1 MEKARFVYFAVGLL
15 LGVAIV
21 FYDVDM
27 PVEQRCET
35 YKVKTKAVTAYVLKP
50 PYVAPE
56 IIHEK
61 CPVLKN
67 PEIINQS
74 EPVVNE
80 AVEEKPRHRRRH
92 RRRYWR

>member
-1 MEKARFVYFAVGLL
+1 MDRYVYFMGGLL
-15 LGVAIV
+15 AGMGLI
-21 FYDVDM
+21 FYHVDT
-27 PVEQRCET
+27 PVKDDCEA
-35 YKVKTKAVTAYVLKP
+35 YKVRAKPVTAYILKP
-50 PYVAPE
+50 PYQAPE

-80 AVEEKPRHRRRH
+80 TVEEKPRHRRRLRRH
-92 RRRYWR
+92 RRYW